1 MTTHELKTLPEYF
14 LDICSRSKNFELRKN
29 DRNYKVGDYL
39 VLKEFDGE
47 KFTGKKVKRLVS
59 YILSDVE
66 QFGLMN
72 GFCIMGL
79 E

>member
-29 DRNYKVGDYL
+29 DRNYKVGDHL
-39 VLKEFDGE
+39 ILKEFDGE
-47 KFTGKKVKRLVS
+47 KLTGNQVKRTIT
-59 YILSDVE
+59 YILDDVE
-66 QFGLMN
+66 QYGLMN